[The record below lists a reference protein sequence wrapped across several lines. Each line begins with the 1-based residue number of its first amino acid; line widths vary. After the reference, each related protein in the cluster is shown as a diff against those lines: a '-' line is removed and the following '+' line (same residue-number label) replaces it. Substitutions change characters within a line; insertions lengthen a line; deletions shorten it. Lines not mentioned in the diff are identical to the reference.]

1 VSNLLKEGDNA
12 PVITE
17 KNFSEL
23 NKDHDIILYFYPKDD
38 TPGCTIEAKDFSS
51 LVKDFE
57 NIGIKIYGVSKD
69 GEKSHNNFI
78 NKYDLK
84 IDLIPDESKEICESY
99 GVLKNKSMFGK
110 EYIGIDRTTFF
121 IKKGGE
127 IKKIWR
133 AVKSKDHAKNV
144 LNYIKNLSS

>member
-1 VSNLLKEGDNA
+1 MSNLLKEGDNA